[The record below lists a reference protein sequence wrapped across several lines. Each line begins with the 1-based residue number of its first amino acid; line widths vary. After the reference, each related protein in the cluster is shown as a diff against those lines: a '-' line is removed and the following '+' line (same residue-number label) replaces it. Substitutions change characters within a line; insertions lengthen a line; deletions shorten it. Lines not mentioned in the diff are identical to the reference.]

1 MRKMKVSEFLTL
13 INKHVF
19 ISNQLIKIKILWI
32 EYIMI

>member
-19 ISNQLIKIKILWI
+19 ILSLSKNINDTIIISAKR
-32 EYIMI
+32 